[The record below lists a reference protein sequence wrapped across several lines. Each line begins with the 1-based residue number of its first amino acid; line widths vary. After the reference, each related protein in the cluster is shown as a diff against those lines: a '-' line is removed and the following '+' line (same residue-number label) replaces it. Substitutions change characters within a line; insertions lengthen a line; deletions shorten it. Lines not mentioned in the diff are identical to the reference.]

1 MSVLEFCPLAGDSQ
15 VPGRFLI
22 ASTDDATRALLR
34 RAFSEFAIEPEE
46 CAGVM
51 DAFTRVDRRYEGV
64 VLDCDDLDLSLQLL
78 NGVQA
83 QDAAE
88 RVSVI
93 ALLPS
98 EVPLTEALAAGA
110 KLALHKPLKLE
121 RISLSLRV
129 SFGLLRTK
137 DRAAANVAA
146 ARTA

>member
-1 MSVLEFCPLAGDSQ
+1 

-51 DAFTRVDRRYEGV
+51 EAFAKVDRRYEGV
-64 VLDCDDLDLSLQLL
+64 VLDCEDVDLALQLL

-83 QDAAE
+83 KDAAE

-93 ALLPS
+93 ALLAS
-98 EVPLTEALAAGA
+98 EVPLTQALAAGA
-110 KLALHKPLKLE
+110 KLALHKPLKVE

-129 SFGLLRTK
+129 SFGLMRIK
-137 DRAAANVAA
+137 DRVAANSAA